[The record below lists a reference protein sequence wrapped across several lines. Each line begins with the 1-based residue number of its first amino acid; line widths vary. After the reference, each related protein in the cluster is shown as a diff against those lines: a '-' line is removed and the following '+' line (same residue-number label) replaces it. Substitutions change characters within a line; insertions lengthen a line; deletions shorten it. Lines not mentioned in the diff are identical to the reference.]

1 MRPCAS
7 TPTLSGWRPSG
18 GKTRGGFAEFC
29 FPAGGPNLLVEQVDK
44 TEVEAHALGG
54 QFVGLSVTVRDIRR
68 SYDHLSAK
76 GVCFEAPPS
85 RQGWGGSRTWV
96 GVRAQAVLMSVWRRC
111 WQQGRSALAFL
122 SQLLRGTMVALVLP
136 P

>member
-1 MRPCAS
+1 MRFYADS
-7 TPTLSGWRPSG
+7 LGLEAVR
-18 GKTRGGFAEFC
+18 RQDEGGFAEFR

-44 TEVEAHALGG
+44 TDVEAHGLAG

-76 GVCFEAPPS
+76 GVYFEAPPS
-85 RQGWGGSRTWV
+85 RQGWGGSRTWS
-96 GVRAQAVLMSVWRRC
+96 GARAQAVLMSVWRTC

-122 SQLLRGTMVALVLP
+122 SQLLRGTPPALAIP